1 MLDLKEIPLALEKL
15 IKKSLLGRTA
25 VAEGSGYLGNGP
37 CICTEGP
44 PGDAIMMPD
53 YSG

>member
-1 MLDLKEIPLALEKL
+1 MLNLKEKPLALEKL
-15 IKKSLLGRTA
+15 IKKSLLGGTA
-25 VAEGSGYLGNGP
+25 IAEGGGCLGNGP

-44 PGDAIMMPD
+44 PGDAITMQD

>member
-1 MLDLKEIPLALEKL
+1 MLDLEENPLALEKL
-15 IKKSLLGRTA
+15 IKKSLLGRTTIA
-25 VAEGSGYLGNGP
+25 GGGGSLGNGP
-37 CICTEGP
+37 CMCTEGP

>member
-1 MLDLKEIPLALEKL
+1 MLDLKEKTLGLEKL
-15 IKKSLLGRTA
+15 IKTSLLGGTA
-25 VAEGSGYLGNGP
+25 TAEGGGCLGNGP

-44 PGDAIMMPD
+44 PGDVITRQD

>member
-1 MLDLKEIPLALEKL
+1 MLDLKEKPSALEKL
-15 IKKSLLGRTA
+15 IKKSLLGGTA
-25 VAEGSGYLGNGP
+25 TAGEGGCLGNGP

-44 PGDAIMMPD
+44 PGDAITMQD